1 MQIVNALGEASQE
14 VWGHVKNYSIIY
26 KNSYVFVHLVL
37 KKVSQDPINEGE
49 TKAEAQQCIYKAG
62 FLKKKKKINEQ
73 A

>member
-37 KKVSQDPINEGE
+37 KKVSQDPIMKGKQKRRPNNVFI
-49 TKAEAQQCIYKAG
+49 KLA
-62 FLKKKKKINEQ
+62 F
-73 A
+73 